1 MSAVGC
7 YVGCTPPTTV
17 PSGITPH
24 ITSGAA
30 PVAHFVGGL
39 PFTGLDVTELL
50 AVGLGLIVTSVL
62 LTLKLK
68 KDESAA

>member
-39 PFTGLDVTELL
+39 PFTGVDVGELL
-50 AVGLGLIVTSVL
+50 AIGLGLIVTSVL
-62 LTLKLK
+62 LTFKLK
-68 KDESAA
+68 KDEA

>member
-1 MSAVGC
+1 
-7 YVGCTPPTTV
+7 
-17 PSGITPH
+17 
-24 ITSGAA
+24 
-30 PVAHFVGGL
+30 VAHFVGGL

-62 LTLKLK
+62 LTIRLK